1 MQEVKLT
8 APKMS
13 CGHCKMAVEAA
24 AGGLTGVESVTADP
38 GSKEIDVTWDE
49 NVVSLEEIKKA
60 IAEAGYPAE

>member
-1 MQEVKLT
+1 
-8 APKMS
+8 
-13 CGHCKMAVEAA
+13 MAVEAA